1 MQLYLASGRVHVD
14 VIGNDGAPL
23 VVGMPGLT
31 SGGSQLAVFATTA
44 IDAGLR
50 FVAVDLRGRGGSEWT
65 GPGTYGWESHAR
77 DVLEVVD
84 ALGVDRF
91 SVVGASM
98 GGSVGMKVAALA
110 ANRLVAV
117 VMVDIA
123 GRVDPGV
130 VPVIAELLAEANGVD
145 PAAMAEDRASV
156 QIRDPYARWA
166 HLTMPTLLLRATQE
180 LRPGTG
186 HVVPAADR
194 DRFRSEVVSGE
205 VVEIDADH
213 VTIVHDRRAAEA
225 AAAFISEAA
234 LESGQFSVRA
244 GSSGRGGK

>member
-1 MQLYLASGRVHVD
+1 VQLYLASGRVHVD

-98 GGSVGMKVAALA
+98 G
-110 ANRLVAV
+110 
-117 VMVDIA
+117 A
-123 GRVDPGV
+123 GR
-130 VPVIAELLAEANGVD
+130 
-145 PAAMAEDRASV
+145 
-156 QIRDPYARWA
+156 
-166 HLTMPTLLLRATQE
+166 
-180 LRPGTG
+180 
-186 HVVPAADR
+186 
-194 DRFRSEVVSGE
+194 SG
-205 VVEIDADH
+205 
-213 VTIVHDRRAAEA
+213 
-225 AAAFISEAA
+225 
-234 LESGQFSVRA
+234 
-244 GSSGRGGK
+244 